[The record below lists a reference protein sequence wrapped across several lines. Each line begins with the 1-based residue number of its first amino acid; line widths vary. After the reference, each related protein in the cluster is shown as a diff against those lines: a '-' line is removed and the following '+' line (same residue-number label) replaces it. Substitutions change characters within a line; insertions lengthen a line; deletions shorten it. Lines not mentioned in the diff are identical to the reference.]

1 MVTFFIVNLVVAEGL
16 IMNYNVEVK
25 TSLKKGM
32 LNPEASTI
40 EKALSL
46 LNFEV
51 NNTKTINI
59 IQFTLNADSKDE
71 ALSQVDEMCQKLLC
85 NPVIHDYEI
94 NICEE

>member
-1 MVTFFIVNLVVAEGL
+1 
-16 IMNYNVEVK
+16 MNYNVEVK

-85 NPVIHDYEI
+85 NQVIHDYEI

>member
-1 MVTFFIVNLVVAEGL
+1 
-16 IMNYNVEVK
+16 MNYNVEVK

-40 EKALSL
+40 EKALAL
-46 LNFEV
+46 LNYEV
-51 NNTKTINI
+51 KDTTTINI
-59 IQFTLNADSKDE
+59 IQFSLAAENKDD
-71 ALSQVDEMCQKLLC
+71 AFNQADEMCQKLLC

>member
-1 MVTFFIVNLVVAEGL
+1 MLQWEGL

>member
-1 MVTFFIVNLVVAEGL
+1 MGSLNTISGNDY
-16 IMNYNVEVK
+16 MNFNVEVK

-40 EKALSL
+40 EKALKL

-51 NNTKTINI
+51 KNTNTINI
-59 IQFTLNADSKDE
+59 IQFTLTADNKED
-71 ALSQVDEMCQKLLC
+71 AYNQADEMCQKLLC

>member
-1 MVTFFIVNLVVAEGL
+1 
-16 IMNYNVEVK
+16 MNYNVEVK

-40 EKALSL
+40 EKALAL

-51 NNTKTINI
+51 NDTKTINI
-59 IQFTLNADSKDE
+59 IQFTLNAENEED
-71 ALSQVDEMCQKLLC
+71 ALAQVDEMCQKLLC

-94 NICEE
+94 NISEE

>member
-1 MVTFFIVNLVVAEGL
+1 
-16 IMNYNVEVK
+16 MNYNVEVK

-32 LNPEASTI
+32 LKSEASTI

-46 LNFEV
+46 RNFEI

>member
-1 MVTFFIVNLVVAEGL
+1 MD
-16 IMNYNVEVK
+16 YNVEVR

-40 EKALSL
+40 EKALAL

-51 NNTKTINI
+51 KDTKTVNI
-59 IQFTLNADSKDE
+59 IQFTLNADNKDD
-71 ALSQVDEMCQKLLC
+71 ALAQVDEMCQKLLC

-94 NICEE
+94 SISEE

>member
-1 MVTFFIVNLVVAEGL
+1 
-16 IMNYNVEVK
+16 
-25 TSLKKGM
+25 M

>member
-1 MVTFFIVNLVVAEGL
+1 
-16 IMNYNVEVK
+16 MNYNVEVK

-94 NICEE
+94 NICED

>member
-1 MVTFFIVNLVVAEGL
+1 MA
-16 IMNYNVEVK
+16 
-25 TSLKKGM
+25 
-32 LNPEASTI
+32 
-40 EKALSL
+40 L

-59 IQFTLNADSKDE
+59 IQFTLSADSKED
-71 ALSQVDEMCQKLLC
+71 ALSQVEEMCQKLLC

>member
-1 MVTFFIVNLVVAEGL
+1 
-16 IMNYNVEVK
+16 MNFNVEVK

-40 EKALSL
+40 EKALKL

-51 NNTKTINI
+51 KNTNTINI
-59 IQFTLNADSKDE
+59 IQFTLTADNKED
-71 ALSQVDEMCQKLLC
+71 AYTQVDEMCQKLLC